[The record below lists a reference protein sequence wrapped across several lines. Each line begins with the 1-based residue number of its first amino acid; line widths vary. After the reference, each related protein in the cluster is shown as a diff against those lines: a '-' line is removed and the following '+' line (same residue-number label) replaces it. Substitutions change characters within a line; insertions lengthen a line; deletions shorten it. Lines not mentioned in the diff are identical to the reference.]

1 MFAYQLLEAD
11 PLHSVSLI
19 VCFVAPGIC
28 VFAEYV
34 LYYFI
39 FMVWCIFRDLRLI
52 LGIIDMAVLT
62 YNTTQGD
69 SVYVQGAKR
78 AGL

>member
-11 PLHSVSLI
+11 PLHSVSPT

-28 VFAEYV
+28 V
-34 LYYFI
+34 LPNMCFI
-39 FMVWCIFRDLRLI
+39 MFYMVWCIFKDLRLI

-69 SVYVQGAKR
+69 SVYVQGAKK